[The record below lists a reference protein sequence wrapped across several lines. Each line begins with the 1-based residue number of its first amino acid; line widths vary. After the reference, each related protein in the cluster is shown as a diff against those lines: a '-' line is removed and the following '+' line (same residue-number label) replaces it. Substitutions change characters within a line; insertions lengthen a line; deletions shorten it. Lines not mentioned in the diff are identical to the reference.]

1 MKKKRDNGFLKF
13 MIENKLNFFFKNQI
27 WHLGG
32 IFVLF
37 YISTQF
43 VGLESNTNTFLEVGA
58 LGWFMIAMFI
68 PIIPQV
74 YVWICWRSELC
85 WKLIS
90 NTIGFK
96 GYVILFFILIIS
108 RLSAIVLCF
117 VDYGSLYK
125 PGWFAWILDL
135 ILFIPGAYTMY
146 SVKKYFGFLRAAG
159 ADHFDQKYRD
169 MPFENRG
176 IFKWTPN
183 AMYIFAVGIPF
194 SFAVA
199 TGSQSMF
206 VVAIYTYISIWL
218 HYFCTEKPDIVEIY
232 SN

>member
-1 MKKKRDNGFLKF
+1 
-13 MIENKLNFFFKNQI
+13 MIENKLIFFFKRQI

-32 IFVLF
+32 IIIFF
-37 YISTQF
+37 YIGTQF
-43 VGLESNTNTFLEVGA
+43 VDLESNINKFIGISA
-58 LGWFMIAMFI
+58 LGWFMIAMSI
-68 PIIPQV
+68 PLIHQA

-117 VDYGSLYK
+117 VDYGSLYT
-125 PGWFAWILDL
+125 PGWFAWILA
-135 ILFIPGAYTMY
+135 IIIFIPGAYTMY

-159 ADHFDQKYRD
+159 ADHFDPKYRD
-169 MPFENRG
+169 MTFERRG

-183 AMYIFAVGIPF
+183 AMYVFAIGIPF
-194 SFAVA
+194 AFAIA

-206 VVAIYTYISIWL
+206 IVAIYTYISIWL
-218 HYFCTEKPDIVEIY
+218 HYFCTEREDFKVIY
-232 SN
+232 GNN

>member
-1 MKKKRDNGFLKF
+1 

-32 IFVLF
+32 TIVLF
-37 YISTQF
+37 YVGAQF
-43 VGLESNTNTFLEVGA
+43 VNLENNTNTFLGLRA
-58 LGWFMIAMFI
+58 LGWFFIAMSI
-68 PIIPQV
+68 PLLHQT
-74 YVWICWRSELC
+74 YVWICWRSELS
-85 WKLIS
+85 WKSIS

-96 GYVILFFILIIS
+96 GYVIIFFILIIS

-125 PGWFAWILDL
+125 PGWLTSTLGL

-159 ADHFDQKYRD
+159 ADHFDPKYRD
-169 MPFENRG
+169 LPFENRG
-176 IFKWTPN
+176 IFKWSSN
-183 AMYIFAVGIPF
+183 AMYVFAIGIPF

-199 TGSQSMF
+199 AGSISMF
-206 VVAIYTYISIWL
+206 VVSIYTYLSIWL
-218 HYFCTEKPDIVEIY
+218 HYFCTEKEDFKVIY
-232 SN
+232 GAN

>member
-1 MKKKRDNGFLKF
+1 

-32 IFVLF
+32 IIVLF
-37 YISTQF
+37 YISVQF
-43 VGLESNTNTFLEVGA
+43 VDLESNTNTFLEVGA
-58 LGWFMIAMFI
+58 LGWFMIAMSI
-68 PIIPQV
+68 PIIHQA

-125 PGWFAWILDL
+125 PGWLAWTLGL

-159 ADHFDQKYRD
+159 ADHFDPKYKSL
-169 MPFENRG
+169 PFENRG

-183 AMYIFAVGIPF
+183 AMYVFAIGIPF

-206 VVAIYTYISIWL
+206 IVAIYTYISIWL
-218 HYFCTEKPDIVEIY
+218 HYFCTEKPDIAIIY
-232 SN
+232 NN

>member
-1 MKKKRDNGFLKF
+1 
-13 MIENKLNFFFKNQI
+13 MIENKLSFFFKHQI
-27 WHLGG
+27 WHLSGT
-32 IFVLF
+32 IVLF
-37 YISTQF
+37 YLGTQI
-43 VGLESNTNTFLEVGA
+43 VDLENNTNTFLEIKA
-58 LGWFMIAMFI
+58 LKWFMIAMSI
-68 PIIPQV
+68 PLIHQA

-85 WKLIS
+85 WKSIS

-96 GYVILFFILIIS
+96 GYVVLFFILITS

-125 PGWFAWILDL
+125 PGLLAWILGL

-159 ADHFDQKYRD
+159 ADHFDPKYRD
-169 MPFENRG
+169 LPFESRG

-183 AMYIFAVGIPF
+183 AMYVFAIGIPF

-206 VVAIYTYISIWL
+206 IVAIYTYISIWL
-218 HYFCTEKPDIVEIY
+218 HYFCTEKPDFAVIY
-232 SN
+232 NN

>member
-1 MKKKRDNGFLKF
+1 
-13 MIENKLNFFFKNQI
+13 MIENKLSFFFKNQI

-32 IFVLF
+32 TIVLF
-37 YISTQF
+37 YIGFQF
-43 VGLESNTNTFLEVGA
+43 VDLSNNTNTFLGIGA
-58 LGWFMIAMFI
+58 FKWFLVAMTI
-68 PIIPQV
+68 PLVHQT

-85 WKLIS
+85 WKSIS

-96 GYVILFFILIIS
+96 GYVIIFFILIIS

-125 PGWFAWILDL
+125 PGWLAWILGL
-135 ILFIPGAYTMY
+135 ILFIPGVYTMY

-159 ADHFDQKYRD
+159 ADHFDPKYRNL
-169 MPFENRG
+169 PFENRG

-183 AMYIFAVGIPF
+183 AMYVFAIGIPF

-218 HYFCTEKPDIVEIY
+218 HYFCTEKPDIAIIY
-232 SN
+232 NN

>member
-1 MKKKRDNGFLKF
+1 
-13 MIENKLNFFFKNQI
+13 MIENKLSFFFKHQI

-32 IFVLF
+32 TIILF
-37 YISTQF
+37 YIGAQLVDLDT
-43 VGLESNTNTFLEVGA
+43 NTNTFLEIRA
-58 LGWFMIAMFI
+58 LSWFMIAMSV
-68 PIIPQV
+68 PIIHQA

-85 WKLIS
+85 WQSIS

-96 GYVILFFILIIS
+96 GYVIIFFILIIS

-125 PGWFAWILDL
+125 PGLLAWIISI

-159 ADHFDQKYRD
+159 ADHFDLKYRD
-169 MPFENRG
+169 MPFEKRG
-176 IFKWTPN
+176 IFKWSPN
-183 AMYIFAVGIPF
+183 AMYIFGIGIPF
-194 SFAVA
+194 AFAVA

-206 VVAIYTYISIWL
+206 IVAIYTYISIWL
-218 HYFCTEKPDIVEIY
+218 HYFCTEKEDFKVIY
-232 SN
+232 GNN

>member
-1 MKKKRDNGFLKF
+1 
-13 MIENKLNFFFKNQI
+13 MIENKLKFFFKNQI

-32 IFVLF
+32 TIILF
-37 YISTQF
+37 YIGTQF
-43 VGLESNTNTFLEVGA
+43 VNLKSNTSTFLGIGA
-58 LGWFMIAMFI
+58 FAWFLIAMSI
-68 PIIPQV
+68 PLIHQS

-85 WKLIS
+85 WKSIS

-96 GYVILFFILIIS
+96 GYIILFFILIIS

-117 VDYGSLYK
+117 VDYGSLYT
-125 PGWFAWILDL
+125 PGWLAWFLGL

-146 SVKKYFGFLRAAG
+146 SVKKYFGFIRAAG
-159 ADHFDQKYRD
+159 ADHFDPKYRD
-169 MPFENRG
+169 LPFENRG
-176 IFKWTPN
+176 IFKWSPN
-183 AMYIFAVGIPF
+183 AMYVFAIGIPF

-218 HYFCTEKPDIVEIY
+218 HYFCTEKEDIKVIY
-232 SN
+232 GIN

>member
-1 MKKKRDNGFLKF
+1 
-13 MIENKLNFFFKNQI
+13 MIENKLNFFFKHQI

-32 IFVLF
+32 IIVLF
-37 YISTQF
+37 YISVQF
-43 VGLESNTNTFLEVGA
+43 VDLESNTNSFLEVGA

-68 PIIPQV
+68 PIIHQV

-125 PGWFAWILDL
+125 PGWLAWILGL

-159 ADHFDQKYRD
+159 ADHFDPKYRD
-169 MPFENRG
+169 LPFENRG
-176 IFKWTPN
+176 IFRWTPN
-183 AMYIFAVGIPF
+183 AMYVFAIGIPF

>member
-1 MKKKRDNGFLKF
+1 
-13 MIENKLNFFFKNQI
+13 MIENKLSFFFKRQI

-32 IFVLF
+32 TIVLF
-37 YISTQF
+37 YIGAQL
-43 VGLESNTNTFLEVGA
+43 VDLDSNTKTFLGISA
-58 LGWFMIAMFI
+58 LSWFMTAMSV
-68 PIIPQV
+68 PIIHQA

-85 WKLIS
+85 WQSIS

-96 GYVILFFILIIS
+96 GYVILFFILIIL

-125 PGWFAWILDL
+125 PGWLAWILSI

-146 SVKKYFGFLRAAG
+146 SVKKYFGFLRATG
-159 ADHFDQKYRD
+159 ADHFDSKYRD

-176 IFKWTPN
+176 IFKWSPN
-183 AMYIFAVGIPF
+183 AMYTFGIGIPF
-194 SFAVA
+194 AFAVA

-206 VVAIYTYISIWL
+206 IVAIYTYISIWL
-218 HYFCTEKPDIVEIY
+218 HYFCTEKEDFKVIY
-232 SN
+232 GNN

>member
-1 MKKKRDNGFLKF
+1 
-13 MIENKLNFFFKNQI
+13 MIENKLKFFFKNQI

-32 IFVLF
+32 TIVLF
-37 YISTQF
+37 YVGIQF
-43 VGLESNTNTFLEVGA
+43 VDFNNSTKTFLGLSA
-58 LGWFMIAMFI
+58 SSWFMIAMSI
-68 PIIPQV
+68 PIIHQT
-74 YVWICWRSELC
+74 YVWMCWRSELC
-85 WKLIS
+85 WKSIS

-96 GYVILFFILIIS
+96 GYIIFFFILIIS

-125 PGWFAWILDL
+125 PGLLSWIISI

-159 ADHFDQKYRD
+159 ADHFDPQYRD
-169 MPFENRG
+169 MPFEKRG
-176 IFKWTPN
+176 IFKWSPN
-183 AMYIFAVGIPF
+183 AMYVFAIGIPF
-194 SFAVA
+194 AFAVA

-218 HYFCTEKPDIVEIY
+218 HYFCTEKEDFKVIY
-232 SN
+232 GNN

>member
-1 MKKKRDNGFLKF
+1 M
-13 MIENKLNFFFKNQI
+13 ENKLSFFFKGQI

-32 IFVLF
+32 TIILF
-37 YISTQF
+37 YIGFQF
-43 VGLESNTNTFLEVGA
+43 ADLENNTNSILGFNALNWFL
-58 LGWFMIAMFI
+58 IAMFI
-68 PIIPQV
+68 PLIHQI

-85 WKLIS
+85 WKSVS

-125 PGWFAWILDL
+125 PSLIAWI
-135 ILFIPGAYTMY
+135 ISIIIFIPGAYTMY

-159 ADHFDQKYRD
+159 ADHFYTKYRD
-169 MPFENRG
+169 MPFEKRG
-176 IFKWTPN
+176 IFKWSSN
-183 AMYIFAVGIPF
+183 AMYTYAIAIPF
-194 SFAVA
+194 GFAIA

-206 VVAIYTYISIWL
+206 IVSFYTYISIWL
-218 HYFCTEKPDIVEIY
+218 HYFCTEKEDFKIIY
-232 SN
+232 RIN